1 MGSSQSQPRPARSPL
16 AESTTQE
23 VQAAPPDRSSRAT
36 ETMRSRFSSLRR
48 LSSFGTRRGESE
60 AKRGRPG
67 SHVSSSSNG
76 RDRKK
81 PRLAVEDD
89 SEMFETQTQTQTTTP
104 MSSES
109 STSMSMGL
117 GVDRGGEGQGWGEMT
132 EAVAPMSSG
141 SLELYPQP
149 GSSGSPGS
157 PGSPDPLR
165 LERVR
170 SIASIR
176 RALGENWQPPNTT
189 STTSTPT
196 PHAPSGP
203 SPPSPRPQ
211 ASRRQ
216 SLPTP
221 TNQSSTGTLTAL
233 LGFSAPAPTASNVV
247 PPAAQSNPG
256 RSGGR
261 PSDAEMGLSELED
274 LAAQLESVRS
284 DLEQS
289 HRDMEETRARVGQEQ
304 QRQQE
309 QEQEQE
315 QDPEGARGIPAGAV
329 LVIQG
334 LAQTTVTPTPTPG
347 QDADSSSVQ
356 EGVDGTRRPGHSRR
370 LSDGSLLR
378 RRQEPQPPSLE
389 AQARMIGGLLTVAA
403 AATAT
408 TLLSPATPSPATQ
421 RSAAAAALGGLMNRL
436 RPNRVQRTAQSI
448 EQALGTYLR
457 NVLRDN
463 RQLEA
468 SESVNLPTS
477 DDGPAPPVTGEFQRF
492 LEVLQMDLVAAV
504 RDFATPVVDEEEEPE
519 DETLPDTP
527 AVQQQLG
534 EDRPIPTFHRQRGQ
548 NLPGAA
554 SQRSTGVTGGH
565 DGLPR
570 RLNFFRAHLFPPTD
584 ESDEHAVV
592 PCIFIG
598 ARSIA
603 HAPGLTTEQLVQHPS
618 FPFVDGQVPTPSTD
632 SAPEEP
638 PTPEPQAPR
647 RSFRERVMDRLNA
660 RRNPLPPTPLNTYLV
675 YVIGGNYPRDH
686 PVLRIPNLITGGPL
700 SDEEMALVAELM
712 GPAKPPTATSE
723 EIEKSGL
730 KIVDGGDMAELAE
743 KHEVLDS
750 CVERCLICLSEY
762 ETGEECRVLNC
773 RHAFH
778 KDCVDQWL
786 SKGSNSCPACRTE
799 AVNKAAQ
806 VSPQDVPLPS
816 DSSMDVDLEERSEP
830 IHPGPSGTT
839 HDA

>member
-1 MGSSQSQPRPARSPL
+1 
-16 AESTTQE
+16 
-23 VQAAPPDRSSRAT
+23 
-36 ETMRSRFSSLRR
+36 
-48 LSSFGTRRGESE
+48 
-60 AKRGRPG
+60 
-67 SHVSSSSNG
+67 
-76 RDRKK
+76 
-81 PRLAVEDD
+81 
-89 SEMFETQTQTQTTTP
+89 
-104 MSSES
+104 
-109 STSMSMGL
+109 
-117 GVDRGGEGQGWGEMT
+117 
-132 EAVAPMSSG
+132 
-141 SLELYPQP
+141 
-149 GSSGSPGS
+149 
-157 PGSPDPLR
+157 
-165 LERVR
+165 
-170 SIASIR
+170 
-176 RALGENWQPPNTT
+176 
-189 STTSTPT
+189 
-196 PHAPSGP
+196 
-203 SPPSPRPQ
+203 
-211 ASRRQ
+211 
-216 SLPTP
+216 
-221 TNQSSTGTLTAL
+221 
-233 LGFSAPAPTASNVV
+233 
-247 PPAAQSNPG
+247 
-256 RSGGR
+256 
-261 PSDAEMGLSELED
+261 
-274 LAAQLESVRS
+274 
-284 DLEQS
+284 
-289 HRDMEETRARVGQEQ
+289 
-304 QRQQE
+304 
-309 QEQEQE
+309 
-315 QDPEGARGIPAGAV
+315 
-329 LVIQG
+329 
-334 LAQTTVTPTPTPG
+334 
-347 QDADSSSVQ
+347 
-356 EGVDGTRRPGHSRR
+356 
-370 LSDGSLLR
+370 
-378 RRQEPQPPSLE
+378 
-389 AQARMIGGLLTVAA
+389 
-403 AATAT
+403 
-408 TLLSPATPSPATQ
+408 
-421 RSAAAAALGGLMNRL
+421 MNRL
-436 RPNRVQRTAQSI
+436 RPGRAQRTAQSI
-448 EQALGTYLR
+448 EQALGSYLR

-463 RQLEA
+463 RQLES

-504 RDFATPVVDEEEEPE
+504 RDFATPVVEEEEEPE
-519 DETLPDTP
+519 DEPLPETP
-527 AVQQQLG
+527 TVQEQAG

-618 FPFVDGQVPTPSTD
+618 FPFVDGQVPTPTPGTD

-638 PTPEPQAPR
+638 PTPEPQPQAPR

-730 KIVDGGDMAELAE
+730 KIVDGGDMAALAE

-750 CVERCLICLSEY
+750 CVERCLVSPASQATPALSSALRVGLPEEIGALLTVQICLSEY

-830 IHPGPSGTT
+830 VHPGPSGTT